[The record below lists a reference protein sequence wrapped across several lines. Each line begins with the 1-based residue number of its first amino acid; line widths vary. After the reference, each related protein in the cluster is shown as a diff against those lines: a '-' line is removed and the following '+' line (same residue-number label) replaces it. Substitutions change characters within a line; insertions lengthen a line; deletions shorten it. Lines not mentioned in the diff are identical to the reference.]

1 MLERPGW
8 TTAFTIT
15 VLAFLC
21 LFGVVTLSN
30 MFALGVLQRG
40 RQSTARRIFAI
51 FGTIGLSL
59 AAALLAVSLINNE
72 IGETL
77 SRSLWPTV
85 FVLGAGEYGDP
96 LWYVTLVFAA
106 AILSNVGLYGLVGLI
121 AGSIWARFRTKHG
134 ASLADQ

>member
-1 MLERPGW
+1 MVEHLGW
-8 TTAFTIT
+8 TTALTIT
-15 VLAFLC
+15 VLACLC

-40 RQSTARRIFAI
+40 CQSTARRIFAV

-59 AAALLAVSLINNE
+59 AATLLAVSLINNE
-72 IGETL
+72 VGETL
-77 SRSLWPTV
+77 SRPLWPTA

-106 AILSNVGLYGLVGLI
+106 AILSNVGLYGLAGLI
-121 AGSIWARFRTKHG
+121 VGAIWVRVRSKHD
-134 ASLADQ
+134 ASLGNQ

>member
-1 MLERPGW
+1 MFERLGW
-8 TTAFTIT
+8 TKALTIT
-15 VLAFLC
+15 VLACLC

-40 RQSTARRIFAI
+40 RQSTARRMFAI

-72 IGETL
+72 VGETL
-77 SRSLWPTV
+77 SRPLWPTV

-106 AILSNVGLYGLVGLI
+106 AILSNVGLYGLTGLI
-121 AGSIWARFRTKHG
+121 VGSIWARFRTKHG
-134 ASLADQ
+134 ASLGDQ

>member
-1 MLERPGW
+1 MDNGL
-8 TTAFTIT
+8 TIT
-15 VLAFLC
+15 ACLC

-30 MFALGVLQRG
+30 MFALGVLRRG
-40 RQSTARRIFAI
+40 WQSTARRIFAI

-77 SRSLWPTV
+77 SRPLWPTV

-106 AILSNVGLYGLVGLI
+106 AILSNVGLYGLAGLI
-121 AGSIWARFRTKHG
+121 VGWIWVRVRSKHD
-134 ASLADQ
+134 ASLGNQ